1 MQILSYIL
9 SSLGLFSMIGASLIK
24 GEKMKQ
30 ILLLVFCGNFLV
42 ATSYLL
48 NGSGINGA
56 ASCYLGSVQS
66 IINYFYD
73 SKNKPLPKW
82 LIAVYGLSFIAVN
95 LWVSGSITPLCILAI
110 IAALTFIMGILQNS
124 GAKFRFWNMTNLVL
138 WCCYDFFS
146 KAYAGLLTHVPL
158 LVFNSVSMLIHDRKI
173 KEV

>member
-9 SSLGLFSMIGASLIK
+9 SGLGLVSMICASLVK

-56 ASCYLGSVQS
+56 ASCYLGSVQA
-66 IINYFYD
+66 IINYFFD

-82 LIAVYGLSFIAVN
+82 LIALYALSFVAIN
-95 LWVSGSITPLCILAI
+95 LWVGGISFLCILAI
-110 IAALTFIMGILQNS
+110 VATLTFIMGILQKN
-124 GAKFRFWNMTNLVL
+124 GAKYRFWTMANLVL
-138 WCCYDFFS
+138 WCTYDFLS
-146 KAYAGLLTHVPL
+146 RAYSGLLTHVPL
-158 LVFNSVSMLIHDRKI
+158 LIFNTVGMMIHDRKK
-173 KEV
+173 KEA